1 MPGAKTGVYPVYEN
15 QFKVGTSEE
24 SLKTIADMDTFSV
37 ALDNGVEEWNP
48 FDQKGWVRR
57 LMTSKS
63 VTISISG
70 KRNYGDEGND
80 FVAGMALK
88 NGRDAEGV
96 LQWTFPDGAT
106 LLFQNAIFN
115 VTNWGG
121 GDSTNVIPLEF
132 DVMSNGKPTYTEATE
147 PTSLQNENSQ
157 DGGQDT
163 QSQGNN

>member
-1 MPGAKTGVYPVYEN
+1 MPGTTKTGVYPVYEN
-15 QFKVGTSEE
+15 QFKVGATKEA
-24 SLKTIADMDTFSV
+24 LNTIADMATFSV

-70 KRNYGDEGND
+70 KRNYGDTGND

-88 NGRDAEGV
+88 NGRDTEGC
-96 LQWTFPDGAT
+96 LEWTFPNGDT
-106 LLFQNAIFN
+106 LVFESAVFN

-132 DVMSNGKPTYTEATE
+132 DVMSNGKPTYTEAEEST
-147 PTSLQNENSQ
+147 
-157 DGGQDT
+157 
-163 QSQGNN
+163 

>member
-1 MPGAKTGVYPVYEN
+1 MPGTKTGVYPVYEN

-24 SLKTIADMDTFSV
+24 SLKTIADMATFSV

-106 LLFQNAIFN
+106 LLFENAIFN